1 MKVIQKLADEWDD
14 EEDGLEETLNEEI
27 PKLNQ
32 VKNIY
37 FVIYLTS
44 TTQKKCLVYQ
54 KTFLSHLNKIVF
66 LTYFQAF
73 LNAYF
78 LDLVKSTW
86 YQNSLLTAKKIKG
99 GGGEFC
105 NIDVIRDF

>member
-37 FVIYLTS
+37 FVIYLT
-44 TTQKKCLVYQ
+44 TQKK
-54 KTFLSHLNKIVF
+54 
-66 LTYFQAF
+66 
-73 LNAYF
+73 
-78 LDLVKSTW
+78 
-86 YQNSLLTAKKIKG
+86 
-99 GGGEFC
+99 
-105 NIDVIRDF
+105 